1 MPAQIIIRGI
11 HDEIR
16 NKLAVRRHSTAMFE
30 KDHSQL
36 WGNILRSLGTDMAM
50 YAEMPVDPN
59 MN

>member
-1 MPAQIIIRGI
+1 MKFATSLRC
-11 HDEIR
+11 
-16 NKLAVRRHSTAMFE
+16 ARHSNAMFE